1 MGLTPEYSAEHHW
14 CWSSWNH
21 PPGGGVPF
29 VLDPRKCGDQL
40 LFLLRHHSILVFFP
54 GAIDKIPGSNSIEVI
69 PFSTVNL
76 EPNSRRR
83 DPWNSVSVSKQDN

>member
-1 MGLTPEYSAEHHW
+1 MLSTTGVG
-14 CWSSWNH
+14 
-21 PPGGGVPF
+21 PPGITPLGGAS
-29 VLDPRKCGDQL
+29 LSCYPRKCGDQL

-54 GAIDKIPGSNSIEVI
+54 GAIDKIPGSNIEVI